1 MAAWPAAQ
9 GRPSNSNPTWVS
21 PTSVIAVHFQ
31 TIHPSGCVKN
41 LIITSS
47 FGYHPVQL
55 LPFLESA
62 HRACGDADVTII
74 TSATDAAR
82 YGSLRERYPNL
93 SFFLIPERKRSR
105 PPAEKA
111 GKGTARQQ
119 WQKAKIITLLLL
131 KSKLG
136 LKPIIRHDRP
146 SILGLSLLNVHVCL
160 RRYFAARDLL
170 AARAD
175 GDIGSVLLADVRD
188 VIIQSDPFAHV
199 PSGRYTGDEIL
210 KVKDCHSNAVWIK
223 AAYGEE
229 IYNQLADRVSV
240 CSGVSIGTIDSIR
253 EYLDAFCQETIRV
266 MQDKCLD
273 TLPVWDQ
280 AFHIKMLL
288 LDRFPFQ
295 TVPWNGFV
303 ATVAQAG
310 AEHLRVNGDGL
321 VEVDGR
327 VPAILHQYDRHPPIQ
342 EHVDATYR

>member
-1 MAAWPAAQ
+1 M
-9 GRPSNSNPTWVS
+9 
-21 PTSVIAVHFQ
+21 
-31 TIHPSGCVKN
+31 KN

-62 HRACGDADVTII
+62 HRVCRDAEVVII
-74 TSATDAAR
+74 TTASDAAR
-82 YGSLRERYPNL
+82 YGRLSERYGNL
-93 SFFLIPERKRSR
+93 RFFLIPERTPAR
-105 PPAEKA
+105 PAAESSAPAKV
-111 GKGTARQQ
+111 RR
-119 WQKAKIITLLLL
+119 LLKQYKHIALLVL

-136 LKPIIRHDRP
+136 LLPIIRRNAP
-146 SILGLSLLNVHVCL
+146 SLLGLSLLNVHVCI

-170 AARAD
+170 ADAAD

-188 VIIQSDPFAHV
+188 VIFQSDPFVHV
-199 PSGRYTGDEIL
+199 SSGRYTGDEIL

-223 AAYGEE
+223 AAYGEDTFT
-229 IYNQLADRVSV
+229 QLADRVSV
-240 CSGVSIGTIDSIR
+240 CSGVSIGTLASMQD
-253 EYLDAFCQETIRV
+253 YLDAFCLETLRV

-280 AFHIKMLL
+280 AFHIKLLL
-288 LDRFPFQ
+288 LDGFPFQ

-303 ATVAQAG
+303 ATVAQA
-310 AEHLRVNGDGL
+310 ESDHLRVNAEGL

-342 EHVDATYR
+342 EHVHATYR

>member
-1 MAAWPAAQ
+1 M
-9 GRPSNSNPTWVS
+9 
-21 PTSVIAVHFQ
+21 
-31 TIHPSGCVKN
+31 KN

-47 FGYHPVQL
+47 FSYHPAQL

-62 HRACGDADVTII
+62 HRVCRDADVVII
-74 TSATDAAR
+74 TTAADAAR
-82 YGSLRERYPNL
+82 YGGLTERYGNL
-93 SFFLIPERKRSR
+93 RFFLIPERKPSR
-105 PPAEKA
+105 QTGGSTPFSQAQRLLK
-111 GKGTARQQ
+111 KY
-119 WQKAKIITLLLL
+119 KHILMLLL

-136 LKPIIRHDRP
+136 LKPIIRRHRP
-146 SILGLSLLNVHVCL
+146 SLLGLSLVNVHVCI

-170 AARAD
+170 VD
-175 GDIGSVLLADVRD
+175 SVDENIGSVLLADVRD
-188 VIIQSDPFAHV
+188 VIFQSDPFAHIS
-199 PSGRYTGDEIL
+199 SGRYTGDEIL
-210 KVKDCHSNAVWIK
+210 KVKECPSNAIWIK
-223 AAYGEE
+223 AAYGED
-229 IYNQLADRVSV
+229 IYNRLADKVSV
-240 CSGVSIGTIDSIR
+240 CSGVSIGTLASMQD
-253 EYLDAFCQETIRV
+253 YLEAFCHETLRV

-288 LDRFPFQ
+288 LDGFPFQ

-342 EHVDATYR
+342 EHIHATYR

>member
-1 MAAWPAAQ
+1 M
-9 GRPSNSNPTWVS
+9 
-21 PTSVIAVHFQ
+21 
-31 TIHPSGCVKN
+31 KN

-55 LPFLESA
+55 IPFLESA
-62 HRACGDADVTII
+62 HRACQEADVTII
-74 TSATDAAR
+74 TTPSDAAR
-82 YGSLRERYPNL
+82 YGNLKERYPNL

-105 PPAEKA
+105 TPAA
-111 GKGTARQQ
+111 KGAASQP
-119 WQKAKIITLLLL
+119 WQRLKKAKLIALLLL

-136 LKPIIRHDRP
+136 LRPIIRHNR
-146 SILGLSLLNVHVCL
+146 SSVLGLSMLNVHVCL

-170 AARAD
+170 AERGDRA
-175 GDIGSVLLADVRD
+175 IASVLLADVRD
-188 VIIQSDPFAHV
+188 VIFQSDPFAHV
-199 PSGRYTGDEIL
+199 SSGRYTGDEIL

-229 IYNQLADRVSV
+229 IFHQLADKVSV
-240 CSGVSIGTIDSIR
+240 CSGVSIGTIGSMR

-288 LDRFPFQ
+288 LDGFPFQ

-303 ATVAQAG
+303 ATVAQAAG
-310 AEHLRVNGDGL
+310 EHLRVNADGL

-342 EHVDATYR
+342 EHIHATYR

>member
-1 MAAWPAAQ
+1 M
-9 GRPSNSNPTWVS
+9 RPDCECDVGSTKD
-21 PTSVIAVHFQ
+21 
-31 TIHPSGCVKN
+31 HPFGCVKN

-55 LPFLESA
+55 IPFLESA
-62 HRACGDADVTII
+62 QRACKEAEVTII
-74 TSATDAAR
+74 TSPSDAVR
-82 YGSLRERYPNL
+82 YAILNERYPNL
-93 SFFLIPERKRSR
+93 RFFQIPERKRSR
-105 PPAEKA
+105 RPGEN
-111 GKGTARQQ
+111 GTPSQVRQRLK
-119 WQKAKIITLLLL
+119 KAKLIALLLL

-136 LKPIIRHDRP
+136 LRPIIRHDRP
-146 SILGLSLLNVHVCL
+146 SVLGLSLLNVHVCL

-170 AARAD
+170 AERDD

-188 VIIQSDPFAHV
+188 VIFQSDPFAHV
-199 PSGRYTGDEIL
+199 GSGRYTGDEIL
-210 KVKDCHSNAVWIK
+210 KVRDCHSNAVWIK

-229 IYNQLADRVSV
+229 IFRQLADRVSV
-240 CSGVSIGTIDSIR
+240 CSGVSIGTIGSMR
-253 EYLDAFCQETIRV
+253 EYLDAFCRETIRV

-288 LDRFPFQ
+288 LDGFPFQ

-310 AEHLRVNGDGL
+310 GEHLRVNGDGL

-342 EHVDATYR
+342 EHIHATYR